1 VPALLRF
8 GAPSLVQQ
16 VLPSLLKGEKFIA
29 LAISEPNAGSDVA
42 GMLCTAVKEVVD
54 GVEMYRY

>member
-1 VPALLRF
+1 
-8 GAPSLVQQ
+8 VQQ